1 MDRVIIEPA
10 ENGFILR
17 YDDDK
22 IRANNRKPNSKW
34 CDPEVKKVYADEAS
48 MVQELATILPKLKAP
63 AKSEQYAEAFN
74 EAMRESDD
82 D

>member
-1 MDRVIIEPA
+1 MDRVTIEPA

-22 IRANNRKPNSKW
+22 IRMENRKPNARWK
-34 CDPEVKKVYADEAS
+34 DPEIKKVYPDEAS
-48 MVQELATILPKLKAP
+48 MVQDLSTILPTLKPRAEDDY
-63 AKSEQYAEAFN
+63 SEAFN
-74 EAMRESDD
+74 EAVKVHDD